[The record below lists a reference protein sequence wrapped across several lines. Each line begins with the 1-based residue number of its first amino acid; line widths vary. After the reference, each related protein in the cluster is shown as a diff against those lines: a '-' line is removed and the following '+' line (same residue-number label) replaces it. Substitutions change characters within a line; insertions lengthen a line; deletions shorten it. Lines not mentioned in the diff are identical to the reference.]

1 MLRQLTELFI
11 EKVIS
16 MPILISG
23 VAVNA
28 GVGLLVLFKT
38 NKNVKENISI
48 VGLLY
53 GIGVIAGI
61 ILELFL

>member
-1 MLRQLTELFI
+1 
-11 EKVIS
+11 
-16 MPILISG
+16 MPVLISG

-38 NKNVKENISI
+38 NKNLKENLKI

-53 GIGVIAGI
+53 TIGVLAGI
-61 ILELFL
+61 ILEIVI